1 MIASLEGTI
10 TLIGE
15 DHIVVTV
22 AGVGFKIF
30 APLELRKNAVLF
42 SQVVLHTHL
51 VVREDA
57 LTLFGFSEIE
67 ERDMFVQLIGVSG
80 VGPKTALNIISSLS
94 LEMITKAI
102 VLDQPGLFDKV
113 VGVGKKTAQ
122 NIVLSLQGKLS
133 KTSFGIQNPI
143 KDIDAD
149 VISALTGL
157 GYSIIEA
164 QSAIQMIPKDAPNDL
179 ESRIRIALQ
188 QLA

>member
-10 TLIGE
+10 SYIGE
-15 DHIVVTV
+15 DYLVVSV
-22 AGVGFKIF
+22 SGVGFKVF
-30 APLELRKNAVLF
+30 TPVETRKTSELF
-42 SQVVLHTHL
+42 SQTLLHTYL

-57 LTLFGFSEIE
+57 LTLYGFSETE

-80 VGPKTALNIISSLS
+80 IGPKTALNIISSLS
-94 LEMITKAI
+94 LELISKAI
-102 VLDQPGLFDKV
+102 ILEQPELFGKV

-122 NIVLSLQGKLS
+122 NIVLTLQGKLT
-133 KTSFGIQNPI
+133 KTTFGFQNPI
-143 KDIDAD
+143 KDVDAD

-164 QSAIQMIPKDAPNDL
+164 QSAVQLIPREAPKDL

>member
-1 MIASLEGTI
+1 MIASVEGTI
-10 TLIGE
+10 TFIGE
-15 DHIVVTV
+15 DSIVVSV
-22 AGVGFKIF
+22 AGVGFKVF
-30 APLELRKNAVLF
+30 TPLEIRRTSELF
-42 SQVVLHTHL
+42 SQIVLHTHL

-57 LTLFGFSEIE
+57 LTLYGFSETE

-94 LEMITKAI
+94 LELITKAI
-102 VLDQPGLFDKV
+102 VLEQPDLFGKV

-122 NIVLSLQGKLS
+122 NIVLTLQGKLT
-133 KTSFGIQNPI
+133 KTAFGFQNPI
-143 KDIDAD
+143 KDVDAD

-164 QSAIQMIPKDAPNDL
+164 QSAVQMIPRDAPKDL